1 MSRRRTGRLTE
12 GAVVSVK
19 AKDFVSWS
27 ASSGVAKGRVKSVHK
42 GKVPAV
48 PVKVE
53 GNDVEP
59 AARVEMYAKDGDG
72 WKPTGHYLGLSSA
85 ELTKID
91 ELPAPQATTEAV
103 TAGSFDEIRRIVQA
117 AIEDKLEQQADAIG
131 NKLDNDVYIYVQDIG
146 PDWAVYCSGM
156 SNDQFKVTYS
166 MDAAGAVTLGTP
178 IEVQATTTY
187 EPLAADEP
195 VTESRKEADSIT
207 GHLIEA
213 KGEDAAGGRIFG
225 VRIIA
230 NGDSKNMRRYPADV
244 LTEAVSLYEGAKAY
258 DHHRTEAELKTSTI
272 LGLVGSYR
280 DVEAKEDGIYGDLHL
295 LPSATHTAEALDAS
309 LAAQE
314 AGLAGLVGIS
324 HDVMAN
330 YRTIVDGGRRLS
342 EATKILSVNSA
353 DVVADP
359 AAGGRATRMVAG
371 GLDTAQKEN
380 EMPATVEE
388 LLELLK
394 TATPEQRAAVG
405 LASEA
410 PAAEGTKESV
420 KVVDDKDA
428 PKYES
433 KSLVGKMAIREAVS
447 GAGFAET
454 ATTRVVETVT
464 GLLAENF
471 TEGELLAQVETVK
484 GLLAGFEKQGL
495 TPTIQSVEVA
505 KESMDKKI
513 EALNASFDGDFS
525 KGYRSLK
532 EAFVDITGYR
542 PRILDSEDFNRKV
555 LSESVGGGEG
565 FDSSLRSTESVV
577 SGTWNT
583 ILGDSVTR
591 RMVAE
596 YNQPTLATWRNII
609 SSMVPVN
616 DFRTQ
621 RIERL
626 GGYGVLP
633 GVNQGAPYQPLAT
646 PGNEEATYGITK
658 RGGTEDLTIET
669 IANDDLRAVTRIP
682 VKLGLAAAQTLFRFV
697 WDMLQSN
704 AVCSFDSTALF
715 AAGHN
720 NLDAGNTLSQTNLS
734 LGRKKMRKQSA
745 FGDSTDLLSIVPKF
759 LIVPSDLE
767 ELAFQLCTSAVA
779 IPATP
784 AGPTNT
790 PNIHQGL
797 TPIVVDYFSALA
809 PGTWFL
815 AGDPAM
821 VPTIELGF
829 YQGKQDPDLL
839 VQSDVTVGSVFTS
852 DKITYKI
859 RHIYSGTPLDFRGFY
874 RGN

>member
-1 MSRRRTGRLTE
+1 M
-12 GAVVSVK
+12 SVK

-27 ASSGVAKGRVKSVHK
+27 ASTGVAKGRIKSVHK

-53 GNDVEP
+53 GNDLEP

-72 WKPTGHYLGLSSA
+72 WKPTGHYLGLSSS

-103 TAGSFDEIRRIVQA
+103 TTGSFDEIRRIVQA

-131 NKLDNDVYIYVQDIG
+131 NQLDKDVYIYVVDIG

-156 SNDQFKVTYS
+156 SDDQFKVTYA

-187 EPLAADEP
+187 EPLAAEP

-207 GHLIEA
+207 GHLVEA
-213 KGEDAAGGRIFG
+213 KGSDAAGGRIFG

-230 NGDSKNMRRYPADV
+230 SGDSKNMRRYPAEV
-244 LTEAVSLYEGAKAY
+244 LTEAASLYEGAKAY

-280 DVEAKEDGIYGDLHL
+280 DVEVKDDGIYGDLHL

-330 YRTIVDGGRRLS
+330 YRTIVDGVRRLS

-371 GLDTAQKEN
+371 GTETDQEN
-380 EMPATVEE
+380 EMTLEE
-388 LLELLK
+388 LLALAAS
-394 TATPEQRAAVG
+394 ATPEQLAAAG
-405 LASEA
+405 LASAAVPTPVTESA
-410 PAAEGTKESV
+410 PIVE
-420 KVVDDKDA
+420 DPDA
-428 PKYES
+428 PKLTS
-433 KSLVGKMAIREAVS
+433 KSLMGKIAIREAVS
-447 GAGFAET
+447 GAGFPET
-454 ATTRVVETVT
+454 ATIRVVETVT
-464 GLLAENF
+464 GMLAENF

-495 TPTIQSVEVA
+495 TPSITSVEVGQEA
-505 KESMDKKI
+505 VDKKI

-525 KGYRSLK
+525 KGYKSLK
-532 EAFVDITGYR
+532 EAYADITGYR
-542 PRILDSEDFNRKV
+542 SGLLDTADINRKI
-555 LSESVGGGEG
+555 LAESVGNGAG

-591 RMVAE
+591 RMIAE
-596 YNQPTLATWRNII
+596 YNQPTLSTWRSII
-609 SSMVPVN
+609 SSIVPVN

-633 GVNQGAPYQPLAT
+633 GVNQGAPYQALTT
-646 PGNEEATYGITK
+646 PGNEEVTYGITK

-697 WDMLQSN
+697 WDMMQTN
-704 AVCSFDSTALF
+704 ATCSFDSTALF

-720 NLDAGNTLSQTNLS
+720 NVDAGNTLSQTNLS

-745 FGDSTDLLSIVPKF
+745 FGDATDLLSIVPKF
-759 LIVPSDLE
+759 LIVPPDLE

-809 PGTWFL
+809 SATWYL
-815 AGDPAM
+815 VGDPAM

-829 YQGKQDPDLL
+829 YQGKQEPDLL
-839 VQSDVTVGSVFTS
+839 VQSDATVGSVFTS

-859 RHIYSGTPLDFRGFY
+859 RHIYSGTPLEFRGFY